1 MTKQITKT
9 SMLGAMHTTPTG
21 AMEAFTGLP
30 PLVRQDQQQTISGV
44 WNFGPTFTPF
54 EDIVAY

>member
-1 MTKQITKT
+1 M
-9 SMLGAMHTTPTG
+9 MRTTTTG

-30 PLVRQDQQQTISGV
+30 PLVRRGQWQIVSRV
-44 WNFGPTFTPF
+44 WDFGPTFTPV